1 MARLV
6 ALLRAINVGG
16 RGMVAMADLRDLFDA
31 LGFPDARS
39 LLQSGNV
46 VFHGDRR
53 TPAAVEGLLEEAT
66 AERLRIETSYF
77 VRTAKQW
84 SDIIAANPFR
94 REAKETPGHLHM
106 LCLKKAPTAS
116 DVKSLQAAVRGPEI
130 VRAVGPQ
137 AYIVYPDG
145 AGRSRLTPT
154 LIESKLGT
162 RGTAR
167 NWNTVLKIAALLAT

>member
-6 ALLRAINVGG
+6 ALLRAVNVGG
-16 RGMVAMADLRDLFDA
+16 RGTLAMADLRDLFAA
-31 LGFPDARS
+31 LAFPGARS

-46 VFHGDRR
+46 VFDGDKR
-53 TPAAVEGLLEEAT
+53 TPAAVEGLLEKAT
-66 AERLRIETSYF
+66 AERLGVATHYF

-94 REAKETPGHLHM
+94 REAKEIPGYLHM
-106 LCLKKAPTAS
+106 LCLKKAPTAA
-116 DVKSLQAAVRGPEI
+116 DVKSLQAAVRGPEV
-130 VRAVGPQ
+130 VRAVGLQ